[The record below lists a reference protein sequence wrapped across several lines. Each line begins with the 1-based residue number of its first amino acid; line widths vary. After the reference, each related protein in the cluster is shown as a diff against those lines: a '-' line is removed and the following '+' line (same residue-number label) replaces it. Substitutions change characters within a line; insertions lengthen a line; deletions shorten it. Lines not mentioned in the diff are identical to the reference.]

1 MGEPQTG
8 IVSHSG
14 RGRMSRDWR
23 ISTFNGALL
32 ASYFIPAW
40 TIAALKIWISP
51 IRGLYDRA
59 NVAPA
64 MYVSDNLALSAITTI
79 RLAWLLALA
88 KVTVAAFFLVFLVLI
103 VRESIRKKGSCDE
116 ALGFA
121 LGLGAFISMLSLM
134 AASQVGELAALRLHA
149 SESLLLIGAAIIL
162 IVDVPKTPASEKVEE
177 RSDYP
182 LGVANS

>member
-1 MGEPQTG
+1 
-8 IVSHSG
+8 
-14 RGRMSRDWR
+14 MSRDWR

-40 TIAALKIWISP
+40 TIAAMKIWISP

-59 NVAPA
+59 NIAPA

-121 LGLGAFISMLSLM
+121 LGLGAFISMLSLL
-134 AASQVGELAALRLHA
+134 AASEVGELAALRLHA
-149 SESLLLIGAAIIL
+149 SESLLLIGAAILL
-162 IVDVPKTPASEKVEE
+162 IVDTEPKPAAAKSDE
-177 RSDYP
+177 RTNYP
-182 LGVANS
+182 LGVPNS

>member
-1 MGEPQTG
+1 
-8 IVSHSG
+8 
-14 RGRMSRDWR
+14 MSRDWR

-59 NVAPA
+59 NIAPA

-88 KVTVAAFFLVFLVLI
+88 KVTVAAFFLVFLALI
-103 VRESIRKKGSCDE
+103 VRETMRKKGSCDE

-121 LGLGAFISMLSLM
+121 LGLGAFISMMSLL

-149 SESLLLIGAAIIL
+149 SESLLLIG
-162 IVDVPKTPASEKVEE
+162 VDNQNNGGADQQKRFTGVKPKCGKFADL
-177 RSDYP
+177 RSCKQAHHADESP
-182 LGVANS
+182 